1 MSHRQDDERKGKQGV
16 SLNYHGTPELLPP
29 YEGHPG
35 CPRIS
40 NELGVLDQQ
49 LGTNLHPPVPCLTP
63 VPPTVPEHLGVHGHG
78 DQDKGG
84 KIVHLDHR
92 PPGNTPRRKMSRSRP
107 RRSERAEPR
116 PWPPDRSMARQT
128 KVNTGPPDQHTHFS
142 VVHQAPPPPAPLSRC
157 QDAWTPGRCHV
168 LRRRGRG

>member
-1 MSHRQDDERKGKQGV
+1 MITNQPWMIHSQVMSHRQDDERKGKQGA
-16 SLNYHGTPELLPP
+16 SLNYPGTPELLPP

-63 VPPTVPEHLGVHGHG
+63 VPPAVPEHLGVHGHG
-78 DQDKGG
+78 DQDKGS

-92 PPGNTPRRKMSRSRP
+92 PPGNVTGREK
-107 RRSERAEPR
+107 RAE
-116 PWPPDRSMARQT
+116 
-128 KVNTGPPDQHTHFS
+128 
-142 VVHQAPPPPAPLSRC
+142 
-157 QDAWTPGRCHV
+157 
-168 LRRRGRG
+168 